1 MQRNFRA
8 NAKPPDPK
16 EDLLLY
22 KKMREMISYGNG
34 GLNNGQFPRKYRIGN
49 AIGAQ
54 IEKSMF
60 EAMRLINRA
69 MAKEHKKAVLEEA
82 DAELK
87 NLRQL
92 ILIASDPGYDNR
104 VILISSKQQ
113 LQWSAQLIEIGKILG
128 SWLNKLK

>member
-34 GLNNGQFPRKYRIGN
+34 VLNNGQFPRKYRIGN

-54 IEKSMF
+54 IEK
-60 EAMRLINRA
+60 
-69 MAKEHKKAVLEEA
+69 
-82 DAELK
+82 
-87 NLRQL
+87 
-92 ILIASDPGYDNR
+92 
-104 VILISSKQQ
+104 
-113 LQWSAQLIEIGKILG
+113 
-128 SWLNKLK
+128 

>member
-1 MQRNFRA
+1 
-8 NAKPPDPK
+8 
-16 EDLLLY
+16 
-22 KKMREMISYGNG
+22 MREMISYGNG
-34 GLNNGQFPRKYRIGN
+34 VLNNGQFPRKYRIGN

-104 VILISSKQQ
+104 VILIASKQQ
-113 LQWSAQLIEIGKILG
+113 LHWSAQLIEIGKILG

>member
-16 EDLLLY
+16 DDLLIY
-22 KKMREMISYGNG
+22 KRLREMISYGNKV
-34 GLNNGQFPRKYRIGN
+34 LNNGQFPRKYRIGN

-54 IEKSMF
+54 IERSMF
-60 EAMRLINRA
+60 EALRLCNRA
-69 MAKEHKKAVLEEA
+69 IAKEHKKAVLEEL

-92 ILIASDPGYDNR
+92 ILIASDPNYDER
-104 VILISSKQQ
+104 VILISNKQQ
-113 LQWSAQLIEIGKILG
+113 LVWSSQLMEIGRLIG
-128 SWLNKLK
+128 SWLKKLN